1 MRKLGALIS
10 VPTKIVSELEQ
21 YDKDILLQHV
31 LQDDI
36 FAVNVKDFIEIQSA
50 TLEEVCILNNEKE
63 CMTFMST
70 LTCDP
75 MEQKRIEYFMRRTFT
90 DNCALIYC
98 S

>member
-21 YDKDILLQHV
+21 YDKDILLQHI
-31 LQDDI
+31 LQDDT
-36 FAVNVKDFIEIQSA
+36 FAINVKDFLEIQSS
-50 TLEEVCILNNEKE
+50 TLEEVLVLNDENECESLMKA
-63 CMTFMST
+63 

-75 MEQKRIEYFMRRTFT
+75 MEQKRIQDFIRCTFM
-90 DNCALIYC
+90 DDCSLIYY